1 MAPTSGTLAIKSE
14 IRNPKSEFMGRVT
27 LLRRAQEDS
36 MGTFQGGSAPAMA
49 KQICDGYSL
58 VTQVSLRRL
67 SIDQMTMLEFE
78 LDKRLRDT
86 RSDIIDLDDQPGLQA
101 RNRRISRI
109 EGALRVLRHTM
120 QQRRMGRL

>member
-1 MAPTSGTLAIKSE
+1 MA
-14 IRNPKSEFMGRVT
+14 
-27 LLRRAQEDS
+27 
-36 MGTFQGGSAPAMA
+36 TFQGGSAPAMS

-58 VTQVSLRRL
+58 VNQVSLKRL
-67 SIDQMTMLEFE
+67 SIDQMAKLEFE
-78 LDKRLRDT
+78 LDKRLRET
-86 RSDIIDLDDQPGLQA
+86 RGEVVNLEDQPALQA